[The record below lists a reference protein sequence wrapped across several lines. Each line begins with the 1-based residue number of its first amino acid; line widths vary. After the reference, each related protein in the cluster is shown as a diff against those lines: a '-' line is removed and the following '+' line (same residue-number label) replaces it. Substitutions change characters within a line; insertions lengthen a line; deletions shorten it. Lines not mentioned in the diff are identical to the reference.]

1 VSVAWSADIPVDAM
15 ESIEQLRPFVPDES
29 GDRRIGYGLSIA
41 GHIIVTLL
49 LIFGVFERL
58 QLVARVQIPV
68 EIVMEKSP
76 AAAHQDTS
84 AAPQD
89 TSAAPDVKLAGS
101 ASDGASNSSGIPVVA
116 DVDKHAKA
124 PQAAVNV
131 NGIDLPK
138 PPGQDGADHA
148 GVVLPV
154 DPNGEAIAAGG
165 ASDPSQ
171 VMVVA
176 PVGPARPQVT
186 AREPGEDDLTAI
198 KQQKIECGIMAKLPT
213 PAVTTRKQARVRG
226 FATRAQALQIMR
238 SNQAALDRHVNPSY
252 IGIQR
257 LFAESL
263 DGSRRF
269 IVLLPAG
276 VAVNVGDVIEYDTHH
291 IDPLDSCQFIPNL
304 AVGRL

>member
-1 VSVAWSADIPVDAM
+1 LSADIPVDAM
-15 ESIEQLRPFVPDES
+15 ESVEQLRPFVPEQS

-49 LIFGVFERL
+49 LIFGVFERI

-76 AAAHQDTS
+76 KAARQDTS
-84 AAPQD
+84 APQD
-89 TSAAPDVKLAGS
+89 ASAAPDVKPAGS
-101 ASDGASNSSGIPVVA
+101 ASDGASNSSGIPAVA

-131 NGIDLPK
+131 NGIDSPK

-165 ASDPSQ
+165 ASDASQ
-171 VMVVA
+171 VMVIA
-176 PVGPARPQVT
+176 PIGPARPQVT
-186 AREPGEDDLTAI
+186 AREPGEDEWTAI
-198 KQQKIECGIMAKLPT
+198 KQQKIECGVMAKSPT
-213 PAVTTRKQARVRG
+213 PAVATRKQARVKG

-257 LFAESL
+257 LFAEAL
-263 DGSRRF
+263 DGSKRF

-276 VAVNVGDVIEYDTHH
+276 VTANVGDVIEYDTHH

-304 AVGRL
+304 AVGKL